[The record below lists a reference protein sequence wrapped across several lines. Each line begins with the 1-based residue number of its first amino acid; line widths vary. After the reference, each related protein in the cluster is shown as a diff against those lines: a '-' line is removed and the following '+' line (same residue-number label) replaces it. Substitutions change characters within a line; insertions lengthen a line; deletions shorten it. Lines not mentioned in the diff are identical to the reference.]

1 VVVVT
6 TRTRR
11 FEMDIEIEVTDTH
24 RTEPPFVTERICK
37 RLKEKMEELESKYTD
52 FYWYLW
58 EQDSGNG
65 SS

>member
-1 VVVVT
+1 
-6 TRTRR
+6 
-11 FEMDIEIEVTDTH
+11 MDVE
-24 RTEPPFVTERICK
+24 TETADMIKKSNLVTERICK
-37 RLKEKMEELESKYTD
+37 RIEEKMEELETNYTE